1 MTTSALRLSETA
13 RPLRDTLV
21 RDAAPLRLL
30 VERSESGAT
39 LVDAGI
45 RAVGGIEAGRR
56 IGELCMGG
64 LGTVRIQSSGGPWP
78 VTLVV
83 SSSQPV
89 MACLASQYAGL
100 ALAHGEG
107 KTKFQALASGPG
119 RAVVAR
125 EKLYEELA
133 YRDRGASH
141 CTLVLEV
148 DSPPPEEIVAR
159 VAGDAELAPEALT
172 FVLTPTRSLAG
183 TVQVVARVLEV
194 ALHKAH
200 ALGFPLAS
208 IVDGVGSAP
217 LPPPGKNFLAAMG
230 RTNDAILFGGR
241 VHLFVTG
248 EDDQAAALARDLPAA
263 TSPDYGRPFAEI
275 FKAFDY
281 DFYKIDP
288 MLFAPAEVVVS
299 SLTSGRSFRG
309 GRVDPALLE
318 RSFSG

>member
-1 MTTSALRLSETA
+1 MTSAAPRLSETA
-13 RPLRDTLV
+13 RPLRDALV
-21 RDAAPLRLL
+21 RDAASLRLL
-30 VERSESGAT
+30 VDRSETGAT

-64 LGTVRIQSSGGPWP
+64 LGTVRIQSSGGPWAAG
-78 VTLVV
+78 LVV
-83 SSSQPV
+83 HSAQPV
-89 MACLASQYAGL
+89 LACLGSQYAGL
-100 ALAHGEG
+100 SLAHGEG
-107 KTKFQALASGPG
+107 KEKFQALASGPA
-119 RAVVAR
+119 RAAVAR
-125 EKLYEELA
+125 EKIFEEMG
-133 YRDRGASH
+133 YVERGGEQGV
-141 CTLVLEV
+141 LVLEV
-148 DSPPPEEIVAR
+148 DRVPPEAIVTQ
-159 VAGDAELAPEALT
+159 VAADAGLAPSALT

-217 LPPPGKNFLAAMG
+217 LPPPGKNFLSAMG

-248 EDDQAAALARDLPAA
+248 DDDRAAALARDLPAA

-299 SLTSGRSFRG
+299 ALVSGRSFRG
-309 GRVDPALLE
+309 GRIDAALLE
-318 RSFSG
+318 RSFAG